1 MSGASVDFVVQP
13 VCYGWKYLK
22 AVDGLVEDK
31 AVDTEYLGQ
40 AVSDMLDM
48 RSSHSSQSRNV

>member
-1 MSGASVDFVVQP
+1 MQP